1 MSSWYIVDIVNIVNI
16 WRVPTILNIT
26 FCDVA
31 RRIENKNC
39 IFLDELQKHCFELKF
54 SKKQYWNKSSNI
66 EENACHALSWVL
78 FPLFK
83 DKVVVINLLQKVS
96 TSLVGKNYKA
106 WNHSFILFSSLGITG
121 TNESIYL
128 FFFTRL
134 SLPNDGLT

>member
-1 MSSWYIVDIVNIVNI
+1 MSSWYIVDVVNIVNI

-83 DKVVVINLLQKVS
+83 DKVVVINFFLEKYSRPELKMNTSS
-96 TSLVGKNYKA
+96 TSAFFLGKG
-106 WNHSFILFSSLGITG
+106 H
-121 TNESIYL
+121 
-128 FFFTRL
+128 
-134 SLPNDGLT
+134 